1 MSKCDPLES
10 LGRNFFGGGI
20 ELAIRFSSFKEWVPL
35 TYVYISG
42 DDTAKMRGFR
52 IHRRENLVYDEANRL
67 SVNVCGFDVNDTFRI
82 RWLQTSFVALTIEYP
97 RDVWSL
103 DDISVYVENGDTRID
118 LIVDS
123 FENITQRYIV

>member
-1 MSKCDPLES
+1 MFTYLEMTLQRCVAS
-10 LGRNFFGGGI
+10 EF
-20 ELAIRFSSFKEWVPL
+20 IRDEE
-35 TYVYISG
+35 
-42 DDTAKMRGFR
+42 AK
-52 IHRRENLVYDEANRL
+52 RL
-67 SVNVCGFDVNDTFRI
+67 SVNVCGFDVNDTFQI

-103 DDISVYVENGDTRID
+103 DDISVYVENGDTRVD